1 LEGYLVKKILI
12 SDPLVKEGVE
22 ILKKNP
28 EFSVDVKTGMKP
40 EELLR
45 IIGEYDGLLVRS
57 ETKVTEVI
65 LSEAKNLKIIGRAGT
80 GVDNIDVKGASK
92 KGIVVMNVPG
102 GNTISAAEHTV
113 SMLLALSRNIP
124 QANASLKKGE
134 WKKKD
139 FVGTEVFGK
148 TVGII
153 GLGKIGVEVAK
164 RLLAFGTKVL
174 IHDLFVSKERAGQL
188 GVESVSLDELF
199 ANSDYITIHTPKTEQ
214 TKNIINA
221 GTIKKMKDG
230 VRIINCARGGLID
243 EKALAEALKSGKVKG
258 AALDVFEKEP
268 LCDSPFFELNNVI
281 ITPHLGASTEEAQ
294 TNVSVE
300 IAKQLSE
307 FFAKGTIRNAVNFP
321 YIPAE
326 ILQKM
331 QPYINLAEK
340 LGSFVSQITDGRILS
355 IKVGYSGDITKYDL
369 SPMTI
374 ASVKGVLESVSEEGT
389 LNFINASIV
398 AQEKGIKITETR
410 IAEQTDFTNLV
421 AVKLKTEAAENVIAG
436 TIFGKNELRIVK
448 INDYYVDVEPTE
460 NILIFSNT
468 DKPGVIGK
476 IGVILGKN
484 SINIAS
490 MEVGRKIAGSD
501 AITIVN
507 VDSDISE
514 NVLSEIK
521 TQPEIKNVKM
531 VKL

>member
-1 LEGYLVKKILI
+1 MKKILV
-12 SDPLVKEGVE
+12 SDPLAKEGIEV
-22 ILKKNP
+22 LKKNP

-40 EELLR
+40 EELLQ
-45 IIGEYDGLLVRS
+45 IIGNYDGLLVRS
-57 ETKVTEVI
+57 ETKVTKDVI
-65 LSEAKNLKIIGRAGT
+65 SEAKNLKIIGRAGT
-80 GVDNIDVKGASK
+80 GVDNIDVKEASK

-124 QANASLKKGE
+124 QANASLKKCE
-134 WKKKD
+134 WKKKE

-153 GLGKIGVEVAK
+153 GLGKIGVEVSK
-164 RLLAFGTKVL
+164 RLLAFGMKVL
-174 IHDLFVSKERAGQL
+174 VYDPFVSKERAGQL

-199 ANSDYITIHTPKTEQ
+199 ANSDYITVHTPKTEQ
-214 TKNIINA
+214 TKHLINA
-221 GTIKKMKDG
+221 ESIKKMKAG

-268 LCDSPFFELNNVI
+268 LTESPFFELNNVI
-281 ITPHLGASTEEAQ
+281 MTPHLGASTEEAQ

-300 IAKQLSE
+300 IAKQLIE
-307 FFAKGTIRNAVNFP
+307 YFEKGTIRNAVNFP
-321 YIPAE
+321 YIPSE

-331 QPYINLAEK
+331 QPYISLCEK
-340 LGSFVSQITDGRILS
+340 LGSFASQMSSGRIS
-355 IKVGYSGDITKYDL
+355 SVEIEYSGEVAKYDL
-369 SPMTI
+369 SPLTI
-374 ASVKGVLESVSEEGT
+374 SAVKGVLDPVSEAGL
-389 LNFINASIV
+389 LNFINASFI
-398 AQEKGIKITETR
+398 AQEKGIKVTEAR
-410 IAEQTDFTNLV
+410 IPESANFTNLIN
-421 AVKLKTEAAENVIAG
+421 VKLKTETAENVIAG
-436 TIFGKNELRIVK
+436 TVFGKNELRLVK

-460 NILIFSNT
+460 NILVFSNT

-476 IGVILGKN
+476 IGMLLGKN

-490 MEVGRKIAGSD
+490 MEVGRKTAGSD

-507 VDSDISE
+507 VDSDIPE
-514 NVLSEIK
+514 NVLAEIK
-521 TQPEIKNVKM
+521 NQPEIKNVKI

>member
-1 LEGYLVKKILI
+1 MKKILI

-113 SMLLALSRNIP
+113 SMLLSLSRNIP

-268 LCDSPFFELNNVI
+268 LCDSPFF
-281 ITPHLGASTEEAQ
+281 
-294 TNVSVE
+294 
-300 IAKQLSE
+300 
-307 FFAKGTIRNAVNFP
+307 
-321 YIPAE
+321 
-326 ILQKM
+326 
-331 QPYINLAEK
+331 
-340 LGSFVSQITDGRILS
+340 
-355 IKVGYSGDITKYDL
+355 
-369 SPMTI
+369 
-374 ASVKGVLESVSEEGT
+374 
-389 LNFINASIV
+389 
-398 AQEKGIKITETR
+398 
-410 IAEQTDFTNLV
+410 
-421 AVKLKTEAAENVIAG
+421 
-436 TIFGKNELRIVK
+436 
-448 INDYYVDVEPTE
+448 
-460 NILIFSNT
+460 
-468 DKPGVIGK
+468 
-476 IGVILGKN
+476 
-484 SINIAS
+484 
-490 MEVGRKIAGSD
+490 
-501 AITIVN
+501 
-507 VDSDISE
+507 
-514 NVLSEIK
+514 
-521 TQPEIKNVKM
+521 
-531 VKL
+531 

>member
-1 LEGYLVKKILI
+1 MKKILV
-12 SDPLVKEGVE
+12 SDPLAKEGIEV
-22 ILKKNP
+22 LTKNP
-28 EFSVDVKTGMKP
+28 EFSVDVKTGLKP

-65 LSEAKNLKIIGRAGT
+65 LSAAKNLKIIGRAGT
-80 GVDNIDVKGASK
+80 GVDNIDVKEASK
-92 KGIVVMNVPG
+92 RGLVVMNVPG

-124 QANASLKKGE
+124 QANASLKKCE

-139 FVGTEVFGK
+139 FVGVEVFGK

-153 GLGKIGVEVAK
+153 GFGKIGVEVSK
-164 RLLAFGTKVL
+164 RLLAFGVKVL
-174 IHDLFVSKERAGQL
+174 VYDPFVSKERAIQL

-199 ANSDYITIHTPKTEQ
+199 TNSDYITVHTPKTEQ
-214 TKNIINA
+214 TKHLINA
-221 GTIKKMKDG
+221 ETIKKMKDG

-243 EKALAEALKSGKVKG
+243 EQALAEALKSGKVKG

-268 LCDSPFFELNNVI
+268 LCESPFFDMNNVI
-281 ITPHLGASTEEAQ
+281 MTPHLGASTEEAQ

-300 IAKQLSE
+300 IAKQLME
-307 FFAKGTIRNAVNFP
+307 YFEKGTIRNAVNFP

-331 QPYINLAEK
+331 QPYISLSEK
-340 LGSFVSQITDGRILS
+340 LGSFASQFSDGRISS
-355 IKVGYSGDITKYDL
+355 IEIEYSGEVAKYDL
-369 SPMTI
+369 SPLTI
-374 ASVKGVLESVSEEGT
+374 STVKGVLDPVSEAGL
-389 LNFINASIV
+389 LNFINASFI
-398 AQEKGIKITETR
+398 AQEKGIKVTETR
-410 IAEQTDFTNLV
+410 IPESADFTNLIN
-421 AVKLKTEAAENVIAG
+421 VKLKTETAENVIAG
-436 TIFGKNELRIVK
+436 TVFGKNELRIVK

-460 NILIFSNT
+460 NILVFSNT

-476 IGVILGKN
+476 IGMLLGKN

-490 MEVGRKIAGSD
+490 MEVGRKAAGSD

-507 VDSDISE
+507 VDNPITDK
-514 NVLSEIK
+514 VLSEIK
-521 TQPEIKNVKM
+521 KQPEVKNAKMIK
-531 VKL
+531 L